1 MARRHRADAIVPDGA
16 ARLSWGHFSSI
27 QVQNIQT
34 IFATQGQPSDS
45 RGVWRLEATSKSV
58 LTSVPSKRQAVS
70 RCLAV
75 KEDVRMRFEDRTYET
90 QLAKAEWL
98 LEQAARWNDRDP
110 EFADLLRTKARL
122 IDRSQDQN
130 TSLPVRR

>member
-1 MARRHRADAIVPDGA
+1 
-16 ARLSWGHFSSI
+16 
-27 QVQNIQT
+27 
-34 IFATQGQPSDS
+34 
-45 RGVWRLEATSKSV
+45 
-58 LTSVPSKRQAVS
+58 
-70 RCLAV
+70 
-75 KEDVRMRFEDRTYET
+75 MRFEDKTYET

-122 IDRSQDQN
+122 VDRSEDQN